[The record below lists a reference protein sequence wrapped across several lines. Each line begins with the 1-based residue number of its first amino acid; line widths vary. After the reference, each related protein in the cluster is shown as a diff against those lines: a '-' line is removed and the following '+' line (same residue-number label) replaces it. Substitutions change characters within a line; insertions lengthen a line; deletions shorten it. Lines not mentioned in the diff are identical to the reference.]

1 MFLKKQV
8 MESASIESL
17 DSEGVKGNCIEL
29 SSQVF
34 ESKSR
39 SSRPEVFCKKG
50 VFKISLNSPENT
62 YARNSF

>member
-1 MFLKKQV
+1 

-34 ESKSR
+34 E
-39 SSRPEVFCKKG
+39 RPSLKANLEAVAQRCSVKKVFLK
-50 VFKISLNSPENT
+50 F
-62 YARNSF
+62 R